1 MNVNLDYLREWRG
14 RTESRSDKVTSAPI
28 AALSATL
35 DRDDPF
41 PRAGDPLPPLWHWLY
56 FWPLPRQSELSA
68 DGHAQRGGFLPPVPL
83 PRRMFAGDRV
93 QFHRPLRVGE
103 KISRVS
109 RIVDV
114 NHKQGRSGP
123 LVFVVVRHEISDGEG
138 MALVEEHDIVYRE
151 SPKPNDPAPQ
161 PQPAPS
167 GEVWSRQIRPEE
179 TLLFRYS
186 ALTFNGHRIHYDR
199 RYATE
204 VEGYPGL
211 VVHGPLIATLLL
223 DLLRRNLADANVA
236 SFSFRAFRPL
246 FDTAPFSV
254 CGKTAADGKTAP
266 LWAKDAEGC
275 LAMEATVGLR

>member
-1 MNVNLDYLREWRG
+1 MDLNLDSLREWRG
-14 RTESRSDKVTSAPI
+14 NTESRSDEVTAAPI

-56 FWPLPRQSELSA
+56 FLPIPRQSELGP
-68 DGHAQRGGFLPPVPL
+68 DGHAKRGGFLPPVPL

-103 KISRVS
+103 KISRLS

-123 LVFVVVRHEISDGEG
+123 LVFVVVRHEISNREG
-138 MALVEEHDIVYRE
+138 LAVVEEHDIVYRDN
-151 SPKPNDPAPQ
+151 PKPSDPAPA
-161 PQPAPS
+161 PQKPPS
-167 GEVWSRQIRPEE
+167 GPLWSREIQPEE

-223 DLLRRNLADANVA
+223 ELLRQNLADANVA
-236 SFSFRAFRPL
+236 SFSFRAVRPL
-246 FDTAPFSV
+246 FDIAPFSV
-254 CGKTAADGKTAP
+254 CGKVASGGRSAQ
-266 LWAKDAEGC
+266 LWATDSEGW
-275 LAMEATVGLR
+275 LAMDATVVMG